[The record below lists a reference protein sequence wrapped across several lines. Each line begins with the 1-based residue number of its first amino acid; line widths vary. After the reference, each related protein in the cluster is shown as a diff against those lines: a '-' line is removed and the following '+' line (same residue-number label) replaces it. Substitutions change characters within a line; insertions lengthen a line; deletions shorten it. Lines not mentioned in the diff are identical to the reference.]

1 MTLIGADGNLAA
13 SLEFELPD
21 LDLQAPPA
29 KGMDLN
35 QAIVHTDAPTNE
47 DVSEDAQGA
56 GGVEAG
62 AVVDLENTSFD
73 SSLLDFDFDIDM
85 PMESS
90 PAGAAGLDLTSI
102 DLDLDGFGESA
113 EEVGE
118 AEPET
123 LKMTQD
129 EQSGIGLESAEPAF
143 EASSDEVDTKLELAC
158 AYDDM
163 GDKEGALELL
173 EEALREGSEA
183 QQARAREMIARL
195 S

>member
-1 MTLIGADGNLAA
+1 M
-13 SLEFELPD
+13 
-21 LDLQAPPA
+21 
-29 KGMDLN
+29 
-35 QAIVHTDAPTNE
+35 
-47 DVSEDAQGA
+47 
-56 GGVEAG
+56 EAG

-90 PAGAAGLDLTSI
+90 PASAAGLDLTSI
-102 DLDLDGFGESA
+102 DLDLDGFGEPA
-113 EEVGE
+113 EEVTDAKSETVKPTQGE
-118 AEPET
+118 QFEA
-123 LKMTQD
+123 
-129 EQSGIGLESAEPAF
+129 GLESAEPAF